1 MSTALVHHISGSLAF
16 KRQSSLCSFQLL
28 RRVDEHCAT
37 IYILHTHTRTLYF
50 PTHMCMHAH
59 THTHSLSFS
68 FKHSYFSFRTHSI
81 WLVWNSH
88 MATWSNAFNPFTF
101 SPYFF
106 LILFS
111 HYLSLS
117 LSFSFESSPFVHLY
131 FLGII
136 FYLCPS
142 VGRLSFLVVENCKS
156 FNLFA
161 HMSCHDRGKN
171 NPPLPAHTQPGQ
183 PIAAAYPEKLIK
195 ISATNSLEDFPLCQ
209 SEAIKFSF

>member
-37 IYILHTHTRTLYF
+37 IYILHTHT
-50 PTHMCMHAH
+50 
-59 THTHSLSFS
+59 HTHSIFPHTCACTHALTHTLYLSHSSTLTFRFARTLSDSFGTHIWRHDRIHSTLSPSLPISFS
-68 FKHSYFSFRTHSI
+68 FSFA
-81 WLVWNSH
+81 L
-88 MATWSNAFNPFTF
+88 
-101 SPYFF
+101 
-106 LILFS
+106 
-111 HYLSLS
+111 YLS
-117 LSFSFESSPFVHLY
+117 FETSPFVHLY
-131 FLGII
+131 FLGVN

-171 NPPLPAHTQPGQ
+171 NPPLPAHTLPGQ

>member
-1 MSTALVHHISGSLAF
+1 MTSIVLLSIS
-16 KRQSSLCSFQLL
+16 C
-28 RRVDEHCAT
+28 
-37 IYILHTHTRTLYF
+37 
-50 PTHMCMHAH
+50 
-59 THTHSLSFS
+59 THTHSIFP
-68 FKHSYFSFRTHSI
+68 HTHVHARTHSHTLSI
-81 WLVWNSH
+81 
-88 MATWSNAFNPFTF
+88 
-101 SPYFF
+101 F
-106 LILFS
+106 LIQALLLFVSHALYLTRLELTYGDMIEYIQPFHLLSLFLSHFLS

-131 FLGII
+131 FLGMI

-142 VGRLSFLVVENCKS
+142 VRRLSFLVVENCKS

-171 NPPLPAHTQPGQ
+171 NPPLPAHTLPGQ